1 MVGMCGF
8 EANSKV
14 QTLETRLWDVSESGE
29 PATRSRSYSLR
40 SPNRE
45 LRAASSP
52 ASPAVGSKTP
62 QILNDHK
69 ASVGAGARTAR
80 FGERSEYEGSRAPAP
95 TLAFQEERNIGTS
108 APSIAPHKDTCANAD

>member
-1 MVGMCGF
+1 MVGMCDF
-8 EANSKV
+8 EAKSKV
-14 QTLETRLWDVSESGE
+14 HALEMRLWVASESGE
-29 PATRSRSYSLR
+29 PAARSRSYSLR
-40 SPNRE
+40 SPKRE

-62 QILNDHK
+62 QILNDHS

-95 TLAFQEERNIGTS
+95 TFALQEEL
-108 APSIAPHKDTCANAD
+108 AANATQSSS